1 MRNPWLEVGLFVIV
15 LVGLFMWAGEALT
28 RASGSGRPA
37 VIGEGTSVENGDAI
51 FWGPGKCHTCHAVGP
66 RGRSVRGPNLGLSA
80 DGDEMALRAFVRAQ
94 ERTVALGREVSSTEY
109 LVESLT
115 DPGAH
120 LVQGYKDEMPI
131 IYAPPISLDPDEL
144 ISVVLYLQ
152 SVGGTP
158 DLNAITLPPQA
169 RAAPRAG
176 PSRWEPYLD
185 GDSLRGRVLF
195 FDTAGPTACV
205 TCHRVG
211 DEGGDVG
218 PDMTSVAGTRTVEFI
233 VESILEPGASIANGY
248 ETMVIETTTGVILDG
263 VVRRE
268 TSDTLWLVTPTAEDI
283 VLARTEIAR
292 SRVQETSL
300 MPENMAETLSVS
312 ELHDLLAYLRTLR

>member
-1 MRNPWLEVGLFVIV
+1 MFVIV

-28 RASGSGRPA
+28 RASGGARP
-37 VIGEGTSVENGDAI
+37 VVLGEGTSVENGDAI

-66 RGRSVRGPNLGLSA
+66 RGRSVRGPNLGLSV
-80 DGDEMALRAFVRAQ
+80 DGDQMAVRAVERAQ
-94 ERTVALGREVSSTEY
+94 ERTAALGRAMSPTEY

-120 LVQGYKDEMPI
+120 LVQGYKDEMPV
-131 IYAPPISLDPDEL
+131 IYAPPISLDPDAL

-152 SVGGTP
+152 SVGGIP
-158 DLNAITLPPQA
+158 DPNAIALPPQA
-169 RAAPRAG
+169 RAVRRDERSPWA
-176 PSRWEPYLD
+176 PYLD
-185 GDSLRGRVLF
+185 GDSVRGRALF
-195 FDTAGPTACV
+195 FDATGPTACV

-211 DEGGDVG
+211 DEGGEVG
-218 PDMTSVAGTRTVEFI
+218 PEITSVAGTRTVEFI
-233 VESILEPGASIANGY
+233 VESILVPSASIANGY
-248 ETMVIETTTGVILDG
+248 ETTVIETTSGVIVDG

-268 TSDTLWLVTPTAEDI
+268 TSDTVWLVTPTAEEI

-300 MPENMAETLSVS
+300 MPENMAEMLSVT

>member
-1 MRNPWLEVGLFVIV
+1 M
-15 LVGLFMWAGEALT
+15 
-28 RASGSGRPA
+28 
-37 VIGEGTSVENGDAI
+37 
-51 FWGPGKCHTCHAVGP
+51 
-66 RGRSVRGPNLGLSA
+66 SA
-80 DGDEMALRAFVRAQ
+80 
-94 ERTVALGREVSSTEY
+94 TEY

-115 DPGAH
+115 DPSAH

-158 DLNAITLPPQA
+158 DLNAIALPPQA

-176 PSRWEPYLD
+176 RSLWEPYLD

-218 PDMTSVAGTRTVEFI
+218 PEMTSVAGTRTAEFI
-233 VESILEPGASIANGY
+233 VESILAPSESIANGY

-268 TSDTLWLVTPTAEDI
+268 TSDTIWLVTPTAEEI

-300 MPENMAETLSVS
+300 MPENMAETLSVT